1 MTADNEMCVVVTQ
14 TARVAAADAVKA
26 YRDQRNGNWQQRIRD
41 GKCDDGEMVQAFARF
56 EAEVRIATTADLQ
69 ARLEAAEGRIAGL
82 VEECAKV
89 AENLDFGP
97 ERDERDSARNA
108 TCRLIASGIRG
119 LASRP

>member
-69 ARLEAAEGRIAGL
+69 ARLEAAEGLSEARRDALHDLMDSLGAMCSHDHELEGWSIS
-82 VEECAKV
+82 
-89 AENLDFGP
+89 P
-97 ERDERDSARNA
+97 ERRAELDAEWEA
-108 TCRLIASGIRG
+108 
-119 LASRP
+119 